1 MAPGGGAIRRRGRL
15 SRYTGRPRSSP
26 RGLSGRRCG
35 SRAIGL
41 WSGRLSLF
49 GLPVSVLSLAILSLA
64 VLSMAGSSLVGLRS
78 VAGAGLETGWRSGVG
93 LDVFSTVAGAR
104 AAGRVSV
111 TDPGCCGVVCRATV
125 R

>member
-64 VLSMAGSSLVGLRS
+64 ILSMAGLRS